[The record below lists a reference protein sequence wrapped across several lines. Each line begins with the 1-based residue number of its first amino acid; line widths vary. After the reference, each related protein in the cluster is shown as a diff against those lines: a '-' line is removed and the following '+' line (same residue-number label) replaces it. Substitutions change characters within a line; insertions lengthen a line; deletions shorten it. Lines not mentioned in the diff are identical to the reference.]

1 MKEQRLNHLFDL
13 YLNQAANPAEEAELM
28 QLLADPTLTEERQKL
43 VENAYD
49 KLPAEYT
56 LPDIQANTI
65 YNKIT
70 EDAQQLRINVWR
82 RISVAASIIFAVAF
96 GSYFL
101 FLKKDHLQNTAT
113 QRVALKDVTAPKGS
127 KAMIQL
133 ANGNTVL
140 LNSINSGTLASQGNI
155 KVLKEANGEIVYSG
169 EETEVSYNTLVNPR
183 GSNVVNI
190 TLQDGS
196 KVWLNSESSIKY
208 PTAFSGKDRK
218 VELTGEAYFEVTHN
232 TAMPFKVNVAGK
244 EEVEVLGTHFNINSY
259 EDEPSVRTTLL
270 EGSVKVNKD
279 LASILIKPGDQA
291 VLSGNDVNF
300 TVKTNVDMD
309 AVIAWKNGYFSFQN
323 AGIKSIMKS
332 FSRWYNI
339 DVVYEGIIPQ
349 IKFSG
354 EMGRNLSLNE
364 VLSTLK
370 GFDIHYKIDG
380 NQLLIGQ

>member
-208 PTAFSGKDRK
+208 PTAFSGKERK
-218 VELTGEAYFEVTHN
+218 VELAGEAYFEVAHN
-232 TAMPFKVNVAGK
+232 AAMPFKVNVAGK

-259 EDEPSVRTTLL
+259 SDEPAVKTTLL
-270 EGSVKVNKD
+270 EGSVKVSKG
-279 LASILIKPGDQA
+279 LSSILIKPGEQA
-291 VLSGNDVNF
+291 AVSDKDNNIAVKKDV
-300 TVKTNVDMD
+300 DID
-309 AVIAWKNGYFSFQN
+309 EVIAWKNEKFIFQDLDL
-323 AGIKSIMKS
+323 KSIMRQVEKWYDVDITYTGHIPDKQYVGVI
-332 FSRWYNI
+332 SRNVNI
-339 DVVYEGIIPQ
+339 TQILKMLETASS
-349 IKFSG
+349 IKFDI
-354 EMGRNLSLNE
+354 EGRK
-364 VLSTLK
+364 VIVK
-370 GFDIHYKIDG
+370 
-380 NQLLIGQ
+380 